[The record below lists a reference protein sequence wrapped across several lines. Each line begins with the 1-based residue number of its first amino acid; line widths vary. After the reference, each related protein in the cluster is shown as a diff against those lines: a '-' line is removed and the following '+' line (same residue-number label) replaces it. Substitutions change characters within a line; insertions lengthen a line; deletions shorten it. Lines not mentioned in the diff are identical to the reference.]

1 MNRTHS
7 RWLLALA
14 LLMSGACAAADI
26 YRWTDAQGRTHY
38 GDRPPAG
45 GAEKIVEPPPPSD
58 LSPEEASAK
67 LDAIRAQREAAAE
80 ERAKAQEEKA
90 KADAEHKQH
99 AQECAAARR
108 QLDSMRAAQRVR
120 DEAGNWYTGELRLQ
134 KQRELEQA
142 IRKHCGGQ

>member
-1 MNRTHS
+1 MNSTPGK
-7 RWLLALA
+7 LLALA
-14 LLMSGACAAADI
+14 ALLLTASVQADV

-45 GAEKIVEPPPPSD
+45 GAEKVVEPPPPSG
-58 LSPEEASAK
+58 LSADEAKAK

-80 ERAKAQEEKA
+80 DRAKAKEERA
-90 KADAEHKQH
+90 KADAERKQL

-120 DEAGNWYTGELRLQ
+120 DEQGNWYTGEQRLE
-134 KQRELEQA
+134 KQRELEKA
-142 IRKHCGGQ
+142 IGKRCGGQ